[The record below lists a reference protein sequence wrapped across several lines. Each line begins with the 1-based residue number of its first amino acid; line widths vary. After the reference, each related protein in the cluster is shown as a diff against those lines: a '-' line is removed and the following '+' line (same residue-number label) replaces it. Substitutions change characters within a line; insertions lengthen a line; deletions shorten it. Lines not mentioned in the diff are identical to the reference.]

1 MNGAG
6 TQAIVNSGRNS
17 GDVSAINRSEWPPD
31 EIPVPL
37 CVDGRR
43 YIVGLRLNSFE
54 HLRRQ
59 RANLGA
65 ATSTGL
71 LHALWELPY
80 GISFPRSSFNEIDRL
95 TLTEAEDGWV
105 QHRGEDIIR
114 MYQPAGTIK
123 WIAVTDK
130 SLTRA
135 IDRAA
140 SHPPTVRR
148 TAIWDTSTDG
158 RSPNANVTLIEAKIL
173 GVGVLA
179 FDGSRTKELVE
190 PDAAIRGRP
199 SVFRWWQAELAY
211 RNWISSTT
219 PIA

>member
-1 MNGAG
+1 
-6 TQAIVNSGRNS
+6 
-17 GDVSAINRSEWPPD
+17 
-31 EIPVPL
+31 VPL

-43 YIVGLRLNSFE
+43 YIAGLQLNSLE

-80 GISFPRSSFNEIDRL
+80 GISFPRSSFGEIDRM

-105 QHRGEDIIR
+105 QHRGDDIVR
-114 MYQPAGTIK
+114 MYQPAGAIK
-123 WIAVTDK
+123 WIAVSDK

-135 IDRAA
+135 INKAA

-148 TAIWDTSTDG
+148 TAIWDTSTGG
-158 RSPNANVTLIEAKIL
+158 RSLNATVTLIEAKIL

-179 FDGSRTKELVE
+179 FDGSRTRELVE